1 MPCCGI
7 NLWKFLCADDM
18 IDSCRSGH
26 MYITVLVIT
35 LGTSLLMDPVDS
47 YSRAR
52 LVCVLLDSCGQ
63 YFEHGSS
70 KKKLDNFLVFFQV
83 ISLRQYNIAN

>member
-1 MPCCGI
+1 VQP
-7 NLWKFLCADDM
+7 LFDWF
-18 IDSCRSGH
+18 
-26 MYITVLVIT
+26 ITS
-35 LGTSLLMDPVDS
+35 GTSLPLDPVDS

-52 LVCVLLDSCGQ
+52 LVCILLDTCGQ

-83 ISLRQYNIAN
+83 TSHDHKV

>member
-1 MPCCGI
+1 MHI
-7 NLWKFLCADDM
+7 H
-18 IDSCRSGH
+18 DSST
-26 MYITVLVIT
+26 TVLVIGT
-35 LGTSLLMDPVDS
+35 LGTSLLLDPVDS

-83 ISLRQYNIAN
+83 ISPAIMCLII